1 VHRDRLRCYLTT
13 TLRHWQDLTV
23 PNLKLYLT
31 RWKHFLIQ
39 SYAASILTDMEE
51 EILQGKHA
59 YV

>member
-1 VHRDRLRCYLTT
+1 LTT
-13 TLRHWQDLTV
+13 ILHHWQDLAV

-39 SYAASILTDMEE
+39 SYAANILTDMEE
-51 EILQGKHA
+51 EILQGKHV